1 MIKKVNTFS
10 IPPIKVKNFTILP
23 QDQLLEI
30 LNWRNSEEVRIWM
43 YSKDKI
49 SLENHLNFCQSL
61 STHTSSAYFLV
72 LKNET
77 AIGVVSLIN
86 YDEIEQSGEFG
97 FYLNPQFFKSG
108 VGLDVFYVGLELLF
122 KEYNLN
128 KVIGLVRIENT
139 NAMFLNDF
147 FGMLEVEFVIMSG
160 STYSKREINIDK
172 WDNLGF
178 KSNTLL
184 KSFSHYVKNQ
194 RDNNLNLVK

>member
-1 MIKKVNTFS
+1 MIKEVSTFS

-23 QDQLLEI
+23 QEQLLQI

-43 YSKDKI
+43 YSKDEI
-49 SLENHLNFCQSL
+49 SVEDHLNFCESL
-61 STHTSSAYFLV
+61 SKQTSSAYFMV

-86 YDEIEQSGEFG
+86 YNEIEQSGEIG
-97 FYLNPQFFKSG
+97 FYLNPQYLKSG

-128 KVIGLVRIENT
+128 KVIGFVRIENT
-139 NAMFLNDF
+139 NAKFLNDF
-147 FGMLEVEFVIMSG
+147 FGMLEVELVIIFG

-172 WDNLGF
+172 WDNLGL

-194 RDNNLNLVK
+194 RDNNLNLVS

>member
-1 MIKKVNTFS
+1 
-10 IPPIKVKNFTILP
+10 
-23 QDQLLEI
+23 
-30 LNWRNSEEVRIWM
+30 M
-43 YSKDKI
+43 YSKDEI

-61 STHTSSAYFLV
+61 STQTSSAYFLV

-86 YDEIEQSGEFG
+86 YNEIEQSGEFG
-97 FYLNPQFFKSG
+97 FYLNPQFFNSG

-128 KVIGLVRIENT
+128 KVIGYVRIENT

-147 FGMLEVEFVIMSG
+147 FGMLEVELVIMSG

-184 KSFSHYVKNQ
+184 KSLSHYVKNQ